1 MSPHP
6 GIPLVTD
13 AGPARGRDPAGYAM
27 TIASYLLVGLS
38 GTLVA
43 LVAAPPSVLL
53 VLRFLIAF
61 TLIAA
66 VFVRPGRLAI
76 VLAAVLAPGVRGRLL
91 LMGACDAATL
101 LLFFTAIRETG
112 VAVAT
117 FLYFMQPVWVALL
130 APRVLGS
137 VTERVVWAAIAV
149 ALAGLGLILVPSLSG
164 AAHASWW
171 GLAAGLGCGIL
182 YACFA
187 LLVKGLSAR
196 LDSITLV
203 LAQSAMDATFLL
215 PLALWQ
221 VLVAGYALTRQD
233 LLVALVLGV
242 LCTAVAYTLWMEG
255 IRRIRLQHSAVLG
268 FLTPVAAPFFALAL
282 AGQRITAWTAA
293 GGVLVL
299 AGGLLV
305 ALRGRVDIREEIP
318 Q

>member
-1 MSPHP
+1 MGRQPEDLLT
-6 GIPLVTD
+6 GDTGQ
-13 AGPARGRDPAGYAM
+13 AGGRDAAGYAM
-27 TIASYLLVGLS
+27 CIVSYLLVGVS

-53 VLRFLIAF
+53 VLRFVIAF
-61 TLIAA
+61 VLIGA
-66 VFVRPGRLAI
+66 VFRRPGRLKG
-76 VLAAVLAPGVRGRLL
+76 VLAPGVRWRLV

-101 LLFFTAIRETG
+101 LLFFVAIRETS

-130 APRVLGS
+130 APRLLGS
-137 VTERVVWAAIAV
+137 ATERVVWVAIAV
-149 ALAGLGLILVPSLSG
+149 AVAGLALILVPSLSG

-171 GLAAGLGCGIL
+171 GLAAGLGCGVL

-203 LAQSAMDATFLL
+203 LAQSALDATFLL

-221 VLVAGYALTRQD
+221 VLVVGYALTRRD
-233 LLVALVLGV
+233 LLVSLVLGV
-242 LCTAVAYTLWMEG
+242 LCTAVAYTLWMDG
-255 IRRIRLQHSAVLG
+255 MRRIRMQHSAVLG

-282 AGQRITAWTAA
+282 AGQQVTAWTAA
-293 GGVLVL
+293 GGVLIL
-299 AGGLLV
+299 GAGVLV
-305 ALRGRVDIREEIP
+305 ALRGGVDIREEIP